1 VGIRNKKMRSIIVLV
16 VTFYLLNP
24 TLYAVT
30 YDGRDLKGIE
40 GLIEEHTN
48 NTEWI
53 GKKAW
58 RHAAQ
63 QRIERYRKKQLTL
76 ILEDDAGN
84 PISGATIDAELVRHE
99 FQFGTVFSIKQFNMI
114 RKYVHLFGNQ
124 IGFENAL
131 KYKHK
136 DTLSQHIPE
145 VLIWARDNAI
155 TVRGHTLIWPGWRHM
170 HQDALRFKDTTDAKG
185 LNQFVNNQI
194 IEASKKWDVV
204 AWDVLNEPLG
214 NQDIQKVLG
223 QRSMAQW
230 FLLAAKHRLN
240 DYSTLYINENRII
253 SAPTRQQDRIRRY
266 INTIKS
272 IRKDGGTIEGIGVQA
287 RFRTNDITPDMV
299 YQRLERLAIFE
310 LPITATE
317 FEVVDTSPRFSPTE
331 FRRAEM
337 TENYM
342 TVLFSHPRVNGIVA
356 WTLLNKLTKRSR
368 AGEKPINIPE
378 NRGLLNWDFSL
389 PLNGKVWLHLINQRW
404 RTHVSTKTDKL
415 GAAKIFG
422 FKGYYVITISN
433 NSEIGKRLIK
443 IDGNKDKII
452 LKI

>member
-1 VGIRNKKMRSIIVLV
+1 
-16 VTFYLLNP
+16 
-24 TLYAVT
+24 
-30 YDGRDLKGIE
+30 
-40 GLIEEHTN
+40 
-48 NTEWI
+48 
-53 GKKAW
+53 
-58 RHAAQ
+58 
-63 QRIERYRKKQLTL
+63 
-76 ILEDDAGN
+76 
-84 PISGATIDAELVRHE
+84 
-99 FQFGTVFSIKQFNMI
+99 
-114 RKYVHLFGNQ
+114 
-124 IGFENAL
+124 
-131 KYKHK
+131 
-136 DTLSQHIPE
+136 
-145 VLIWARDNAI
+145 
-155 TVRGHTLIWPGWRHM
+155 
-170 HQDALRFKDTTDAKG
+170 
-185 LNQFVNNQI
+185 
-194 IEASKKWDVV
+194 
-204 AWDVLNEPLG
+204 
-214 NQDIQKVLG
+214 
-223 QRSMAQW
+223 MAQW

-310 LPITATE
+310 LPIMATE

-368 AGEKPINIPE
+368 AGEKPLNIPE

-389 PLNGKVWLHLINQRW
+389 PLNGKIWLHLINQRW
-404 RTHVSTKTDKL
+404 RTYVSTKTDRL

-443 IDGNKDKII
+443 IDDSIDKII